1 MSLFR
6 KLLPFSR
13 VTILVWAWRNRASV
27 AEWVAFAMRT
37 LESAS
42 SGKGLEDAKAE
53 FRLRANLARDGR
65 TRGALVDVAVE
76 DGVAHLT
83 GRVSPEV
90 HAVVQDVAVATRGVS
105 RIDDRITH
113 TLARGGLLR
122 RKARAKAA

>member
-13 VTILVWAWRNRASV
+13 ITIVLWAWRNRASV
-27 AEWVAFAMRT
+27 AEWFAFALRAFS
-37 LESAS
+37 SAS
-42 SGKGLEDAKAE
+42 SGNGLDDAKAE

-76 DGVAHLT
+76 DGVAHLH
-83 GRVSPEV
+83 GRLAPEV
-90 HAVVQDVAVATRGVS
+90 HAVVQDIAVGTRGVS

-122 RKARAKAA
+122 RKAG